1 MRRALAIGVAG
12 GILVWAAV
20 GLQWWAL
27 TLVIGIAAGILGVR
41 RREAIVSGALAG
53 AIGWAMPLLAMALTG
68 APVGRAAAV
77 ISGVI
82 VAPAAGIPALA
93 ITLLGGALL
102 GAAGAWLGWV
112 AGSVREAW

>member
-20 GLQWWAL
+20 ALQWWAL

-53 AIGWAMPLLAMALTG
+53 AMALTG